1 SMTCASGRAQAT
13 ASHGANRSATM
24 TSASSIAARPVT
36 VTKPGSPGPAPT
48 SVTWPTPAVLFS
60 AAGAGSGRRSA
71 AARTTTSYDDS
82 SGGVDVQVSRPRF
95 ARSSTAAHT
104 TGAAI
109 VTSAPS

>member
-1 SMTCASGRAQAT
+1 
-13 ASHGANRSATM
+13 
-24 TSASSIAARPVT
+24 
-36 VTKPGSPGPAPT
+36 TKPGSPGPAPT

-109 VTSAPS
+109 VTSAPSRSSALTVATAASLPSSTSTDRPVTFSST